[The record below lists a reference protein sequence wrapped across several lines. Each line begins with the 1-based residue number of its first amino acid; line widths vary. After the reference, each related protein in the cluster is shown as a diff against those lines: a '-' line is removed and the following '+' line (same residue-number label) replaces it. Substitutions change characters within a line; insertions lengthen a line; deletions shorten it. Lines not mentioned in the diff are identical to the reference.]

1 MTPRAIIAGPV
12 RRPKPGRQPR
22 RYDCGSY
29 GRMTREQIMAKTG
42 LSRGAVWY
50 RIGKLRLRGEALV
63 DGTQAIRRTASVART
78 PSAVVACK
86 LVAAYPHK
94 APTWRQVLAVV
105 PMSEQAAK
113 RWSRAMHAAREALPE
128 EDAA

>member
-1 MTPRAIIAGPV
+1 MFATLITPTGKRKGGQQA
-12 RRPKPGRQPR
+12 R

-50 RIGKLRLRGEALV
+50 RIGKLRLRGDALV
-63 DGTQAIRRTASVART
+63 EGTQAIRRTASVART

-86 LVAAYPHK
+86 LAAAYPHK
-94 APTWRQVLAVV
+94 APTWRQVLAVA

-113 RWSRAMHAAREALPE
+113 RWSRAMHAAREALPQE
-128 EDAA
+128 EAA